1 MSNTCVAI
9 DPDGD
14 TLVILAIKQDP
25 HPPSTEPSDS
35 ANSTEPAE
43 PAGTPDSPEF
53 IEKHFLCSKK
63 HLTLASRRASK
74 LFSSAFKE
82 ASKQD
87 DGLYHWNFGEVF
99 DAQAFELVLKIIH
112 GKTRGLPQNAELD
125 LLSRIAS
132 IVDDLECHDALS
144 FFTETWLSSYGW
156 LYTLPQRMDK
166 TLAQLILVSFVFANE
181 NLFQKC
187 TQRAARYTSEGMPTF
202 DLPIRADIPSRIEES
217 RTEILQYLV
226 DGLYKVQDD
235 LLHRK
240 LGCSEGCRAMLLGSL
255 LQVMRA
261 VSLYPRPESPFYSL
275 RLDLIISSLRDMQS
289 SMYYSSVAESPAGKH
304 PGTWLLHD
312 QPTSPPATQFN
323 AVTTQSTSS
332 LFGSGFSHFV
342 TSTTAQ
348 NTSDPRPAFGGL
360 FGRGAASRNDTTPRA
375 ASGGLFDTSTTT
387 QSTPTPN
394 ATSSSG
400 FGGSAAPQR
409 DNPTSRTASGGS
421 FGASTVS
428 QSTPTFGGGFGAAPA
443 AQNNTTPRTTSG
455 IFGAKPQPTS
465 TLAAPSGGLFGA
477 RTVPQTDNAS
487 RSASHL
493 PADSLFGNSAT
504 AGASSTPQT
513 SDPSSTAS
521 TKNEEAPKKIVQHSC
536 CLKSFIDP
544 LLLVAE
550 SKIQGLNLAD
560 FPQP

>member
-14 TLVILAIKQDP
+14 TLVILAIRQDP
-25 HPPSTEPSDS
+25 HPPSTEHPDS
-35 ANSTEPAE
+35 TNSTEPAE
-43 PAGTPDSPEF
+43 PASTPDSPEF

-82 ASKQD
+82 ASKQY

-144 FFTETWLSSYGW
+144 FFTERWLSSYGW
-156 LYTLPQRMDK
+156 LYTVPQRMDK
-166 TLAQLILVSFVFANE
+166 TLAQLILVSFVFEDA

-187 TQRAARYTSEGMPTF
+187 TQRAARYTSEDMPTF

-226 DGLYKVQDD
+226 DGLYKIQDD

-304 PGTWLLHD
+304 SGTWLLHD
-312 QPTSPPATQFN
+312 QPTSPPAPQSN
-323 AVTTQSTSS
+323 AATTQSTSS
-332 LFGSGFSHFV
+332 IFGSGFSRFA

-348 NTSDPRPAFGGL
+348 NTSDPRPASGGL
-360 FGRGAASRNDTTPRA
+360 FGRNAASRNDTTPRA
-375 ASGGLFDTSTTT
+375 ASGGLFGTSTTT

-421 FGASTVS
+421 FGASTAS
-428 QSTPTFGGGFGAAPA
+428 RRTPTFGDGFGASTAP
-443 AQNNTTPRTTSG
+443 QS
-455 IFGAKPQPTS
+455 TS
-465 TLAAPSGGLFGA
+465 TPAAPSGGLFGT

-487 RSASHL
+487 RSASPF
-493 PADSLFGNSAT
+493 PAGGLFGNTAN

-513 SDPSSTAS
+513 SDPSSIAP
-521 TKNEEAPKKIVQHSC
+521 TKNEGAPKKLVQHSC
-536 CLKSFIDP
+536 SLKSFIDP

-550 SKIQGLNLAD
+550 SKIQGLKLGD